1 MNTLERLELRSQQI
15 VLSLEIQ
22 DLWNIRKNTR
32 EVVVIEHLEDEMEKA
47 RKKIREID
55 GRLMQN
61 EKS

>member
-1 MNTLERLELRSQQI
+1 MNTLERLELRSQQL

-32 EVVVIEHLEDEMEKA
+32 EGVVIEHLQDEMEKA

-55 GRLMQN
+55 GRLS
-61 EKS
+61 E

>member
-32 EVVVIEHLEDEMEKA
+32 EVVVIEHLKDEMEKA

-55 GRLMQN
+55 GRLI
-61 EKS
+61 E